1 MLLNF
6 IKMYAHKSIKFNVLF
21 IGLFEDVKMYIRCYL
36 ARHLPGSRER
46 ICCEKYFDD
55 DEVFYMNLI

>member
-1 MLLNF
+1 
-6 IKMYAHKSIKFNVLF
+6 MYAHKSIKFNVLF